1 MFLEVQFVFKISNY
15 KKLADTDKS
24 KSKCNSKDQ
33 RKNDIRT
40 DGEQEQKEV
49 DNKSDRNPKIKILHS
64 IPPFLYDEEELE
76 KVASDLYGLKDLII
90 GIAFILGTFIAVYIL
105 YSISFQGFL
114 FSFLNPAKIYRI
126 TGEKI
131 YVYLFLIWT
140 GWSFAIYGVSNLV
153 KDLLNLNVKEVTFI
167 DYISLLLYFV
177 PVIDSLWFMPYK
189 DFKFWYNVVFYLI
202 MWYEIFVRRIFKI
215 FIIF

>member
-1 MFLEVQFVFKISNY
+1 MFKISNY
-15 KKLADTDKS
+15 KKLADPDKS
-24 KSKCNSKDQ
+24 KSKCNPKDQ
-33 RKNDIRT
+33 WKNDIRT

-49 DNKSDRNPKIKILHS
+49 DNEGDRNSKIKILHS
-64 IPPFLYDEEELE
+64 IPPFLYDEKEFER
-76 KVASDLYGLKDLII
+76 VASELYGLKDLII
-90 GIAFILGTFIAVYIL
+90 GITHILGTFFTVYIL
-105 YSISFQGFL
+105 YSISFQDFL
-114 FSFLNPAKIYRI
+114 FSFLNPSKIFRI

-153 KDLLNLNVKEVTFI
+153 KVLLNLNVEEVTLI
-167 DYISLLLYFV
+167 DYISLPIYFL
-177 PVIDSLWFMPYK
+177 PVVASLWFMPHQ
-189 DFKFWYNVVFYLI
+189 DFKIWYDIIFYLI